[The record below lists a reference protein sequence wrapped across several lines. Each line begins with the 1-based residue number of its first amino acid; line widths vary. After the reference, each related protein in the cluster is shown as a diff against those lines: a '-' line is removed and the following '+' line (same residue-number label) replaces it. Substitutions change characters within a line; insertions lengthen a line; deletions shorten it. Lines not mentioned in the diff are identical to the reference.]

1 MVISGR
7 LIVHAPVRFAAV
19 VHLGKLATGVIG
31 KLIGVGGQN
40 QLEEDG
46 RVWIDEAHS
55 VRAGDQVLESRHALV
70 PAYTVVQ

>member
-7 LIVHAPVRFAAV
+7 LIVHAPVRFAV
-19 VHLGKLATGVIG
+19 VHLGKLATGVIC

-70 PAYTVVQ
+70 PAYSNQ